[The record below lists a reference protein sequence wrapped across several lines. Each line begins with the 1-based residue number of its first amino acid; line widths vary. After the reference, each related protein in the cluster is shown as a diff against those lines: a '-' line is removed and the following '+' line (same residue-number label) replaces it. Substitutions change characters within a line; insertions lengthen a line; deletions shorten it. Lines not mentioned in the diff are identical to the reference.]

1 MFVDQPDYTPKTWK
15 DVAMNVTLRKAL
27 PSDVPAIRDLVDW
40 YASKRILLSRDLV
53 SYYETIRDY
62 TVAVDQDGKFI
73 GCGGLHVLWSE
84 IGEIRALAVAEDWRG
99 KGVGS
104 AIMRSL
110 VEEARALEMKR
121 LFCLTFEVAFFSHHG
136 FTPHPGQ
143 AVPMEVFTE
152 MVLSQDVGVAEFL
165 DLARIKP
172 NTLGNTRMIRDL

>member
-1 MFVDQPDYTPKTWK
+1 MT
-15 DVAMNVTLRKAL
+15 VTLRKAL
-27 PSDVPAIRDLVDW
+27 PTDAPAMRDLVDW
-40 YASKRILLSRDLV
+40 YAAKRILLSRDLV

-62 TVAVDQDGKFI
+62 TVAVDGNGKFI
-73 GCGGLHVLWSE
+73 GCGGLHILWNE
-84 IGEIRALAVAEDWRG
+84 IAEVRALAVAEDWRG

-104 AIMRSL
+104 AIMRAL
-110 VEEARALEMKR
+110 AQEARDMGMKR
-121 LFCLTFEVAFFSHHG
+121 LFCLTFEVAFFAHHG
-136 FTPHPGQ
+136 FKPHPGQ